1 VYARHGTAELWVLDL
16 RNDRLVVY
24 RDPTPRGYASSRILG
39 RDESISPL
47 AFPEIVLTVH
57 EILG

>member
-1 VYARHGTAELWVLDL
+1 MLDL

-24 RDPTPRGYASSRILG
+24 RDPTPRGYASSRVLG
-39 RDESISPL
+39 RGESITVL
-47 AFPEIVLTVH
+47 AFPEIVLAVD